1 MDLVSQTHGICTGTF
16 GEKYLRVLL
25 RVSVE
30 VKHEAKQLLLA
41 MQSTHL
47 TDVEQRADKESIPF
61 LLLMESE

>member
-1 MDLVSQTHGICTGTF
+1 
-16 GEKYLRVLL
+16 
-25 RVSVE
+25 VE